1 MSGSSPTIMGSTPPL
16 AVTSVPADVQA
27 RLMDHWRRFG
37 PNHGEIVPTT
47 IWDGGAT
54 TWDDGATI
62 WIA

>member
-1 MSGSSPTIMGSTPPL
+1 MGSTPPP